1 MFWIQSTNE
10 YETHLTMKQVININ
24 FHGQVVPIEVS
35 AFELLKQYTAS
46 LNTYF
51 ENEEGKEEII
61 NDIES
66 RIAELFQ
73 ERLKKGV
80 TCITDDDVNAIIK
93 SMGRPEEFEG
103 EDSTAYNQN
112 SATSSAT
119 TAASQQSQ
127 QSTGSTAAHK
137 RLYRDENDKVL
148 GGVCAGLANYFG
160 IDVVIVR
167 IIFVVLA
174 ISFGFGLIPY
184 IILWI
189 ALPSSA
195 TKIIGGT
202 RKRLFRDPED
212 KKIAGVCSGIGN
224 YFGINPWIPR
234 VLFLLPFLS
243 FVFHWNHWGFMDF
256 PNFLRFG
263 FSPGALIIYIILWLV
278 IPEAGSTAEKLE
290 MKGEK
295 VDLNSIKN
303 SVVEEMKGV
312 QQRAEKLGHEARAFA
327 EEKGKT
333 MGAEMGSMAR
343 RSSRS
348 LGDIIVFIVKAFA
361 YFIIGCFAFAFVVG
375 LFAFAIASIG
385 VFPLKGFLLTDGWQN
400 FFAWGTLIFFIA
412 VPVIGIITWVIRRLA
427 KMKSNRKVLRFTF
440 ISLYII
446 GWVCFIFLLAS
457 VTQDFKSTSSINEQE
472 IALTNPAL
480 TKLEV
485 TNNSPLKKYY
495 RNNWLRFEPFQNLDD
510 DTVFVEN
517 ISVKIIKSANDS
529 FRVTMIKM
537 ANGSNRRAADTL
549 ARLIQFS
556 VTQKD
561 SLLLLDKGIAI
572 TRDDKFR
579 NQRVIITIYV
589 PVGKQ
594 IRVDNSVGWGH
605 NIRING
611 PWNNNDIDI
620 DIEDEERGW
629 GENVNYIMRAN
640 GLFTL
645 NGKPADQWKNGDK
658 NKSNE
663 DGDNNDDKDT
673 IKMINKGGAYRYN
686 NSVEKIDSLKVD
698 LKKVQQQYKDSLLKE
713 QNDIKKKQEENKKK
727 LEKLNVTK
735 SEGEITTDTRLQS
748 YSPLAWAGLI

>member
-1 MFWIQSTNE
+1 
-10 YETHLTMKQVININ
+10 MKQVININ

-35 AFELLKQYTAS
+35 AFDLLKQYTAS
-46 LNTYF
+46 LNNYF
-51 ENEEGKEEII
+51 ANEEGKEEII

-103 EDSTAYNQN
+103 EDSTAYSQ
-112 SATSSAT
+112 SSSSSST
-119 TAASQQSQ
+119 TAGSQQYQ
-127 QSTGSTAAHK
+127 QTPGPAEVHK
-137 RLYRDENDKVL
+137 RLYRDENDKIL

-184 IILWI
+184 IILWV
-189 ALPSSA
+189 AVPSSA
-195 TKIIGGT
+195 TKVIGGT

-234 VLFLLPFLS
+234 VIFLLPFLS
-243 FVFHWNHWGFMDF
+243 FIFNWSHWGMFDF
-256 PNFLRFG
+256 PNFLRVG
-263 FSPGALIIYIILWLV
+263 FSPGALLIYIILWLV

-333 MGAEMGSMAR
+333 MGAEMGSVAR

-361 YFIIGCFAFAFVVG
+361 YFILGCFGFAFVVA

-385 VFPLKGFLLTDGWQN
+385 VFPLKDYLLTDGWQN
-400 FFAWGTLIFFIA
+400 VFAWGTLIFFIA
-412 VPVIGIITWVIRRLA
+412 IPVIGIITWIIRRLVKA
-427 KMKSNRKVLRFTF
+427 KTNRRVLRFTF
-440 ISLYII
+440 FGLWLI
-446 GWVCFIFLLAS
+446 GLFCFIAMIVS
-457 VTQDFKSTSSINEQE
+457 IAKDFKSVSSINEQE
-472 IALTNPAL
+472 IALSNPL
-480 TKLEV
+480 VNKLEI
-485 TNNSPLKKYY
+485 TNNSPSKKYY
-495 RNNWLRFEPFQNLDD
+495 RNNSLRFEPFQNFDED
-510 DTVFVEN
+510 SMPIEN
-517 ISVKIIKSANDS
+517 VTIKIIKSPTDS

-537 ANGSNRRAADTL
+537 ANGSNRRNADTL
-549 ARLIQFS
+549 ASLIKFNAI
-556 VTQKD
+556 QKD
-561 SLLLLDKGIAI
+561 SLLVLDKGITI
-572 TRDDKFR
+572 TKVDKFR
-579 NQRVIITIYV
+579 NQRIIITVYV

-594 IRVDNSVGWGH
+594 IKVNNNVGWGH
-605 NIRING
+605 NIHFNG
-611 PWNNNDIDI
+611 PWNNSDFDIDI
-620 DIEDEERGW
+620 DDEERGW
-629 GENVNYIMRAN
+629 DENVDYVMKAN
-640 GLFTL
+640 GLYRL
-645 NGKPADQWKNGDK
+645 NGKPADEWKNGDK
-658 NKSNE
+658 NKSND
-663 DGDNNDDKDT
+663 DGDDQDDKDST
-673 IKMINKGGAYRYN
+673 RMINKGGTYRYN
-686 NSVEKIDSLKVD
+686 NSAEKIDSLKTD
-698 LKKVQQQYKDSLLKE
+698 LQKVQQLYKDSLLKE
-713 QNDIKKKQEENKKK
+713 QNEIKKKQEENQKK

-735 SEGEITTDTRLQS
+735 SETEATANCPLQS
-748 YSPLAWAGLI
+748 YSPVASIGVI

>member
-1 MFWIQSTNE
+1 
-10 YETHLTMKQVININ
+10 MKQVININ

-35 AFELLKQYTAS
+35 AFDLLKQYTAS
-46 LNTYF
+46 LNAYF
-51 ENEEGKEEII
+51 ANEEGKEEII

-103 EDSTAYNQN
+103 EDSTTSNQN
-112 SATSSAT
+112 SSSSSYANAQQAQQNAGLATGAR
-119 TAASQQSQ
+119 
-127 QSTGSTAAHK
+127 
-137 RLYRDENDKVL
+137 RLYRDENDKIL

-160 IDVVIVR
+160 IDIVIVR

-189 ALPSSA
+189 AVPSSS
-195 TKIIGGT
+195 TKVIGGT
-202 RKRLFRDPED
+202 RKRMFRDPDD
-212 KKIAGVCSGIGN
+212 KKVAGVCSGIGN
-224 YFGINPWIPR
+224 YFGISPWIPR
-234 VLFLLPFLS
+234 VFFLLPFLS
-243 FVFHWNHWGFMDF
+243 FVFNGDHWGSMDF
-256 PNFLRFG
+256 PNFFRFG

-278 IPEAGSTAEKLE
+278 IPEAASTAEKLE

-312 QQRAEKLGHEARAFA
+312 QQRAEKLGNGARAFA
-327 EEKGKT
+327 EEKGKS
-333 MGAEMGSMAR
+333 MGAEMSTVAR

-361 YFIIGCFAFAFVVG
+361 YFILGCFGFAFVIA

-385 VFPLKGFLLTDGWQN
+385 VFPLKDYLLTDGWQN
-400 FFAWGTLIFFIA
+400 VFAWGTLIFFIA
-412 VPVIGIITWVIRRLA
+412 IPVIGIITWVIRHLA
-427 KMKSNRKVLRFTF
+427 KIRTNSKVLRFTF
-440 ISLYII
+440 FGFWLI
-446 GWVCFIFLLAS
+446 GLFCFISMIVS
-457 VTQDFKSTSSINEQE
+457 VAKDFKSANSINEEE
-472 IALTNPAL
+472 IALNNSGL
-480 TKLEV
+480 SKLEI
-485 TNNSPLKKYY
+485 TSNSSSKRYY

-510 DTVFVEN
+510 DTVFVDN
-517 ISVKIIKSANDS
+517 VSIKIIKATNDS
-529 FRVTMIKM
+529 FKVTMIKM
-537 ANGSNRRAADTL
+537 ANGSSKRAADTL
-549 ARLIQFS
+549 ARLIQFN

-561 SLLLLDKGIAI
+561 SLLQLDKGIAI
-572 TRDDKFR
+572 TKDNKFR

-605 NIRING
+605 NIHFNG
-611 PWNNNDIDI
+611 PWNNNDFDI

-629 GENVNYIMRAN
+629 NENVNYIMRAN
-640 GLFTL
+640 GLYTL
-645 NGKPADQWKNGDK
+645 NGKPADEWKNGDK
-658 NKSNE
+658 NKSNDDADNE
-663 DGDNNDDKDT
+663 DADTTKAGKIDD
-673 IKMINKGGAYRYN
+673 GYRYN
-686 NSVEKIDSLKVD
+686 SSAQKIDSLKVD

-713 QNDIKKKQEENKKK
+713 EIEIKKKQEENKKK

-735 SEGEITTDTRLQS
+735 SEAETSGDSILQS
-748 YSPLAWAGLI
+748 YSPVASIGLI

>member
-1 MFWIQSTNE
+1 
-10 YETHLTMKQVININ
+10 MKQVININ

-35 AFELLKQYTAS
+35 AFDLLKQYTAS

-51 ENEEGKEEII
+51 ANEEGKEEII

-103 EDSTAYNQN
+103 EDSTAYTQ
-112 SATSSAT
+112 SSTASSST
-119 TAASQQSQ
+119 TGNQQSQ
-127 QSTGSTAAHK
+127 QNTTSAGFK
-137 RLYRDENDKVL
+137 RLYRDENDKIL

-160 IDVVIVR
+160 IDVLIVR

-189 ALPSSA
+189 AVPSTA

-202 RKRLFRDPED
+202 RKRLFRDPDD

-234 VLFLLPFLS
+234 VLFLLPFLT
-243 FVFHWNHWGFMDF
+243 FVFHWSHWGFMEF
-256 PNFLRFG
+256 PNFLRLG

-278 IPEAGSTAEKLE
+278 IPEAASTAEKLE

-312 QQRAEKLGHEARAFA
+312 QQRAERLGHEARAFA

-333 MGAEMGSMAR
+333 MGAEMGSAAR
-343 RSSRS
+343 RSGRS
-348 LGDIIVFIVKAFA
+348 LGDIIVFIVKGFA
-361 YFIIGCFAFAFVVG
+361 YFIIGCFGFAFVVA
-375 LFAFAIASIG
+375 LFAFAVASIG
-385 VFPLKGFLLTDGWQN
+385 VFPLKDFLLTDGLQN
-400 FFAWGTLIFFIA
+400 YLAWGTLIFFIA
-412 VPVIGIITWVIRRLA
+412 VPVIGIITWIIRRLA

-440 ISLYII
+440 ISLYIV
-446 GWVCFIFLLAS
+446 GWACFISLIAS
-457 VTQDFKSTSSINEQE
+457 VGRDFKSMNNIIEQDIN
-472 IALTNPAL
+472 LSNPAIA
-480 TKLEV
+480 KLQI

-495 RNNWLRFEPFQNLDD
+495 RNNWLKFEPFQNLDD

-517 ISVKIIKSANDS
+517 VSIKIIKSTNDS

-537 ANGSNRRAADTL
+537 ANGENRRAADTL
-549 ARLIQFS
+549 ARLIQFN
-556 VTQKD
+556 VAQND
-561 SLLLLDKGIAI
+561 SMLLLDKGIPI
-572 TRDDKFR
+572 TKDDKFR
-579 NQRVIITIYV
+579 NQRVIITVYV

-594 IRVDNSVGWGH
+594 IRIDRNVGWNN
-605 NIRING
+605 NIHFSG
-611 PWNNNDIDI
+611 PWNDHYNELDID
-620 DIEDEERGW
+620 DEERGW
-629 GENVNYIMRAN
+629 QTDVNYVMRAN
-640 GLFTL
+640 GLYTL
-645 NGKPADQWKNGDK
+645 TGKPADEWKNGDR
-658 NKSNE
+658 NKRDE
-663 DGDNNDDKDT
+663 DNDDRDDDDT
-673 IKMINKGGAYRYN
+673 SKNTINGGGTYRYN
-686 NSVEKIDSLKVD
+686 SIQKIDSLKTD
-698 LKKVQQQYKDSLLKE
+698 LQKVQQQYKDSLLKE
-713 QNDIKKKQEENKKK
+713 QNEIKKKQEENKKK
-727 LEKLNVTK
+727 LEKLNVTI
-735 SEGEITTDTRLQS
+735 SDAEPAGDTLLQS
-748 YSPLAWAGLI
+748 YSPVASIGLI

>member
-1 MFWIQSTNE
+1 
-10 YETHLTMKQVININ
+10 MKQVININ

-35 AFELLKQYTAS
+35 AFDLLKQYTAS

-51 ENEEGKEEII
+51 ANEEGKEEII

-80 TCITDDDVNAIIK
+80 TCITDEDVNAIIK

-103 EDSTAYNQN
+103 EDSTAYTQT
-112 SATSSAT
+112 STASSSAT
-119 TAASQQSQ
+119 GNQQSQ
-127 QSTGSTAAHK
+127 QNTTSAGFK
-137 RLYRDENDKVL
+137 RLYRDETDKIL

-189 ALPSSA
+189 AVPSTA

-202 RKRLFRDPED
+202 RKRLFRDPDD

-234 VLFLLPFLS
+234 VLFLLPFLT
-243 FVFHWNHWGFMDF
+243 FVFHWSHWGFMEF
-256 PNFLRFG
+256 PNFLRLG

-278 IPEAGSTAEKLE
+278 IPEATSTAEKLE

-312 QQRAEKLGHEARAFA
+312 QQRAERLGHEARAFA

-333 MGAEMGSMAR
+333 MGAEMGSAAR
-343 RSSRS
+343 RSGRS
-348 LGDIIVFIVKAFA
+348 LGDIIVFIVKGFA
-361 YFIIGCFAFAFVVG
+361 YFIIGCFGFAFVVA
-375 LFAFAIASIG
+375 LFAFAVASIG
-385 VFPLKGFLLTDGWQN
+385 VFPLKDFLLTDGLQN
-400 FFAWGTLIFFIA
+400 YLAWGTLIFFIA
-412 VPVIGIITWVIRRLA
+412 VPVIGIITWIIRRLA

-446 GWVCFIFLLAS
+446 GWACFISLIAS
-457 VTQDFKSTSSINEQE
+457 VGRDFKSMNNIIEQDVNLANPG
-472 IALTNPAL
+472 IA
-480 TKLEV
+480 KLEI

-495 RNNWLRFEPFQNLDD
+495 RNNWLKFEPFQNLDD

-517 ISVKIIKSANDS
+517 VSIKIIKATNDS

-537 ANGSNRRAADTL
+537 ANGENRRSADTL

-556 VTQKD
+556 VTQHD
-561 SLLLLDKGIAI
+561 SLLLLDKGIPI
-572 TRDDKFR
+572 TKDDKFR
-579 NQRVIITIYV
+579 NQRVIITVYV

-594 IRVDNSVGWGH
+594 IRIDRNVGWNN
-605 NIRING
+605 NIHFSG
-611 PWNNNDIDI
+611 PWNDHYNDLDID
-620 DIEDEERGW
+620 DEERGW
-629 GENVNYIMRAN
+629 QTDVNYVMRAN
-640 GLFTL
+640 GLYTL
-645 NGKPADQWKNGDK
+645 TGKPADEWKNGDR
-658 NKSNE
+658 NKR
-663 DGDNNDDKDT
+663 DDNDDDREDNDT
-673 IKMINKGGAYRYN
+673 SKSTNNSGGTYRYN
-686 NSVEKIDSLKVD
+686 SAQKIDSLKTD
-698 LKKVQQQYKDSLLKE
+698 LQKVQQQYKDSLLKE

-727 LEKLNVTK
+727 LEKLNVTI
-735 SEGEITTDTRLQS
+735 SDTEPAGDTLLQS
-748 YSPLAWAGLI
+748 YSPVASIGLI

>member
-1 MFWIQSTNE
+1 
-10 YETHLTMKQVININ
+10 MKQVININ

-35 AFELLKQYTAS
+35 AFDLLKQYTAS

-51 ENEEGKEEII
+51 ANEEGKEEII

-103 EDSTAYNQN
+103 EDSTTYTQ
-112 SATSSAT
+112 SSTASSST
-119 TAASQQSQ
+119 TGNQQSQ
-127 QSTGSTAAHK
+127 QNTTTAGFK
-137 RLYRDENDKVL
+137 RLYRDENDKIL

-189 ALPSSA
+189 AVPSTA

-202 RKRLFRDPED
+202 RKRLFRDPDD

-234 VLFLLPFLS
+234 VLFLLPFLT
-243 FVFHWNHWGFMDF
+243 FVFHWSHWGFMEF
-256 PNFLRFG
+256 PNFLRLG

-278 IPEAGSTAEKLE
+278 IPEAASTAEKLE

-312 QQRAEKLGHEARAFA
+312 QQRAERLGHEARAFA

-333 MGAEMGSMAR
+333 MGAEMGSAAR
-343 RSSRS
+343 RSGRS
-348 LGDIIVFIVKAFA
+348 LGDIIVFIVKGFA
-361 YFIIGCFAFAFVVG
+361 YFIIGCFGFAFVVA
-375 LFAFAIASIG
+375 LFAFAVASIG
-385 VFPLKGFLLTDGWQN
+385 VFPLKDFILTDGLQN
-400 FFAWGTLIFFIA
+400 YLAWGTLIFFIA

-446 GWVCFIFLLAS
+446 GWACFISLLVS
-457 VTQDFKSTSSINEQE
+457 VGRDFKSMNNIIEQDITLSHPG
-472 IALTNPAL
+472 IA
-480 TKLEV
+480 KLQI

-495 RNNWLRFEPFQNLDD
+495 RNNWLKFEPFQNLDD

-517 ISVKIIKSANDS
+517 VAIKIIKSTNDS

-537 ANGSNRRAADTL
+537 ANGENRRAADTL
-549 ARLIQFS
+549 ARLIQFN
-556 VTQKD
+556 VAQND
-561 SLLLLDKGIAI
+561 SMLLLDKGIPI
-572 TRDDKFR
+572 TKDDKFR
-579 NQRVIITIYV
+579 NQRVIITVYV

-594 IRVDNSVGWGH
+594 IRIDRNVGWNN
-605 NIRING
+605 NIHFSG
-611 PWNNNDIDI
+611 PWNDHYNELDID
-620 DIEDEERGW
+620 DEERGW
-629 GENVNYIMRAN
+629 QTEVNYVMRAN
-640 GLFTL
+640 GLYTL
-645 NGKPADQWKNGDK
+645 TGKPADEWKNGDR
-658 NKSNE
+658 NKRNE
-663 DGDNNDDKDT
+663 DNADRDDDDT
-673 IKMINKGGAYRYN
+673 SKNTINGGGTYRYN
-686 NSVEKIDSLKVD
+686 SIQKIDSLKTD
-698 LKKVQQQYKDSLLKE
+698 LQKVQQQYKDSLLKE
-713 QNDIKKKQEENKKK
+713 QNEIKKKQEENKKK
-727 LEKLNVTK
+727 LEKLNVTI
-735 SEGEITTDTRLQS
+735 SDAEPAGDTLLQS
-748 YSPLAWAGLI
+748 YSPVASIGLI

>member
-1 MFWIQSTNE
+1 
-10 YETHLTMKQVININ
+10 MKQVININ

-35 AFELLKQYTAS
+35 AFDLLKQYTAS
-46 LNTYF
+46 LNNYF
-51 ENEEGKEEII
+51 ANEEGKEEII

-103 EDSTAYNQN
+103 EDSTAYSQ
-112 SATSSAT
+112 SSSSSST
-119 TAASQQSQ
+119 TAGSQQYQ
-127 QSTGSTAAHK
+127 QTPGPAEVHK
-137 RLYRDENDKVL
+137 RLYRDENDKIL

-184 IILWI
+184 IILWV
-189 ALPSSA
+189 AVPSSA
-195 TKIIGGT
+195 TKVIGGT

-234 VLFLLPFLS
+234 VIFLLPFLS
-243 FVFHWNHWGFMDF
+243 FVFNWSHWGMFDF
-256 PNFLRFG
+256 PNFLRVG
-263 FSPGALIIYIILWLV
+263 FSPGALLIYIILWLV

-333 MGAEMGSMAR
+333 MGAEMGNVAR

-361 YFIIGCFAFAFVVG
+361 YFILGCFGFAFVVA

-385 VFPLKGFLLTDGWQN
+385 VFPLKDYLLTDGWQN
-400 FFAWGTLIFFIA
+400 VFAWGTLIFFIA
-412 VPVIGIITWVIRRLA
+412 IPVIGIITWIIRRLA
-427 KMKSNRKVLRFTF
+427 KTKTNRKVLRFTF
-440 ISLYII
+440 FGLWLI
-446 GWVCFIFLLAS
+446 GLFCFIAMIVS
-457 VTQDFKSTSSINEQE
+457 IAKDFKSVSSINEQE
-472 IALTNPAL
+472 IALSNPQVN
-480 TKLEV
+480 KLEI
-485 TNNSPLKKYY
+485 TNNSPSKKYY
-495 RNNWLRFEPFQNLDD
+495 RNNSLRFEPFQNFDED
-510 DTVFVEN
+510 SMPIEN
-517 ISVKIIKSANDS
+517 VTIKIIKSPTDS

-537 ANGSNRRAADTL
+537 ANGSNRRNADTL
-549 ARLIQFS
+549 ASLIKFNA
-556 VTQKD
+556 TQKD
-561 SLLLLDKGIAI
+561 SLLVLDKGITI
-572 TRDDKFR
+572 TKVDKFR
-579 NQRVIITIYV
+579 NQRIIITVYV

-594 IRVDNSVGWGH
+594 IKVNNNVGWGH
-605 NIRING
+605 NIHFNG
-611 PWNNNDIDI
+611 PWNNSDFDIDI
-620 DIEDEERGW
+620 DDEERGW
-629 GENVNYIMRAN
+629 DENVDYVMKAN
-640 GLFTL
+640 GLYRL
-645 NGKPADQWKNGDK
+645 NGKPADKWKNGDK
-658 NKSNE
+658 NKSND
-663 DGDNNDDKDT
+663 DGDDQDDKDST
-673 IKMINKGGAYRYN
+673 RIINKGGTYRYN
-686 NSVEKIDSLKVD
+686 NSAEKIDSLKTD
-698 LKKVQQQYKDSLLKE
+698 LQKVQQLYKDSLLKE
-713 QNDIKKKQEENKKK
+713 QNEIKKKQEENQKK

-735 SEGEITTDTRLQS
+735 SETEATANCPLQS
-748 YSPLAWAGLI
+748 YSPMASIGLI

>member
-1 MFWIQSTNE
+1 
-10 YETHLTMKQVININ
+10 MKQVININ

-35 AFELLKQYTAS
+35 AFDLLKQYTAS
-46 LNTYF
+46 LNNYF
-51 ENEEGKEEII
+51 ANEEGKEEII

-103 EDSTAYNQN
+103 EDSTAYSQ
-112 SATSSAT
+112 SSSSSST
-119 TAASQQSQ
+119 TAGSQQYQ
-127 QSTGSTAAHK
+127 QTPGPAEVHK
-137 RLYRDENDKVL
+137 RLYRDENDKIL

-184 IILWI
+184 IILWV
-189 ALPSSA
+189 AVPSSA
-195 TKIIGGT
+195 TKVIGGT

-234 VLFLLPFLS
+234 VIFLLPFLS
-243 FVFHWNHWGFMDF
+243 FIFNWSHWGMFDF
-256 PNFLRFG
+256 PNFLRVG
-263 FSPGALIIYIILWLV
+263 FSPGALLIYIILWLV

-333 MGAEMGSMAR
+333 MGAEMGSVAR

-361 YFIIGCFAFAFVVG
+361 YFILGCFGFAFVVA

-385 VFPLKGFLLTDGWQN
+385 VFPLKDYLLTDGWQN
-400 FFAWGTLIFFIA
+400 VFAWGTLIFFIA
-412 VPVIGIITWVIRRLA
+412 IPVIGIITWIIRRLA
-427 KMKSNRKVLRFTF
+427 KAKTNRRVLRFTF
-440 ISLYII
+440 FGLWLI
-446 GWVCFIFLLAS
+446 GLFCFIAMIVS
-457 VTQDFKSTSSINEQE
+457 IAKDFKSVSSINEQE
-472 IALTNPAL
+472 IALSNPL
-480 TKLEV
+480 VNKLEI
-485 TNNSPLKKYY
+485 TNNSPSKKYY
-495 RNNWLRFEPFQNLDD
+495 RNNSLRFEPFQNFDED
-510 DTVFVEN
+510 SMPIEN
-517 ISVKIIKSANDS
+517 VTIKIIKSPTDS

-537 ANGSNRRAADTL
+537 ANGSNRRNADTL
-549 ARLIQFS
+549 ASLIKFNAI
-556 VTQKD
+556 QKD
-561 SLLLLDKGIAI
+561 SLLVLDKGITI
-572 TRDDKFR
+572 TKVDKFR
-579 NQRVIITIYV
+579 NQRIIITVYV

-594 IRVDNSVGWGH
+594 IKVNNNVGWGH
-605 NIRING
+605 NIHFNG
-611 PWNNNDIDI
+611 PWNNSDFDIDI
-620 DIEDEERGW
+620 DDEERGW
-629 GENVNYIMRAN
+629 DENVDYVMKAN
-640 GLFTL
+640 GLYRL
-645 NGKPADQWKNGDK
+645 NGKPADEWKNGDK
-658 NKSNE
+658 NKSND
-663 DGDNNDDKDT
+663 DGDDQDDKDST
-673 IKMINKGGAYRYN
+673 RMINKGGTYRYN
-686 NSVEKIDSLKVD
+686 NSAEKIDSLKTD
-698 LKKVQQQYKDSLLKE
+698 LQKVQQLYKDSLLKE
-713 QNDIKKKQEENKKK
+713 QNEIKKKQEENQKK

-735 SEGEITTDTRLQS
+735 SETEATANCPLQS
-748 YSPLAWAGLI
+748 YSPVASIGVI

>member
-1 MFWIQSTNE
+1 
-10 YETHLTMKQVININ
+10 MKQVININ

-35 AFELLKQYTAS
+35 AFDLLKQYTAS
-46 LNTYF
+46 LNNYF
-51 ENEEGKEEII
+51 ANEEGKEEII

-103 EDSTAYNQN
+103 EDSTAYSQ
-112 SATSSAT
+112 SSSSSST
-119 TAASQQSQ
+119 TAGSQQYQ
-127 QSTGSTAAHK
+127 QTPGPAEVHK
-137 RLYRDENDKVL
+137 RLYRDENDKIL

-160 IDVVIVR
+160 IDVVVVR

-184 IILWI
+184 IILWV
-189 ALPSSA
+189 AVPSSA
-195 TKIIGGT
+195 TKVIGGT

-212 KKIAGVCSGIGN
+212 NKIAGVCSGIGN

-234 VLFLLPFLS
+234 VIFLLPFLS
-243 FVFHWNHWGFMDF
+243 FVFKWSHWGMFDF
-256 PNFLRFG
+256 PNFLRVG
-263 FSPGALIIYIILWLV
+263 FSPGALLIYIILWLV

-333 MGAEMGSMAR
+333 MGAEMGSVAR

-361 YFIIGCFAFAFVVG
+361 YFILGCFGFAFVIA

-385 VFPLKGFLLTDGWQN
+385 VFPLKDYLLTDGWQN
-400 FFAWGTLIFFIA
+400 VFAWGTLIFFIA
-412 VPVIGIITWVIRRLA
+412 IPVIGIITWIIRRLA
-427 KMKSNRKVLRFTF
+427 KTKTNRKVLRFTF
-440 ISLYII
+440 FGLWLI
-446 GWVCFIFLLAS
+446 GLFCFIAMIVS
-457 VTQDFKSTSSINEQE
+457 IAKDFKSVSSINEQE
-472 IALTNPAL
+472 IALSNPQVN
-480 TKLEV
+480 KLEI
-485 TNNSPLKKYY
+485 TNNSPSKKYY
-495 RNNWLRFEPFQNLDD
+495 RNNSLRFEPFQNFDED
-510 DTVFVEN
+510 SMPIEN
-517 ISVKIIKSANDS
+517 VTIKIIKSPTDS

-537 ANGSNRRAADTL
+537 ANGSNRRNADTL
-549 ARLIQFS
+549 ASLIKFNA
-556 VTQKD
+556 TQKD
-561 SLLLLDKGIAI
+561 SLLVLDKGITI
-572 TRDDKFR
+572 TKVDKFR
-579 NQRVIITIYV
+579 NQRIIITVYV

-594 IRVDNSVGWGH
+594 IKVNNNVGWGH
-605 NIRING
+605 NIHFNG
-611 PWNNNDIDI
+611 PWNNNDFDIDI
-620 DIEDEERGW
+620 DDEERGW
-629 GENVNYIMRAN
+629 DENVDYVMKAN
-640 GLFTL
+640 GLYKL
-645 NGKPADQWKNGDK
+645 NGKPADKWKNGDK

-663 DGDNNDDKDT
+663 DGDDQDDKDST
-673 IKMINKGGAYRYN
+673 RIINKGGTYRYN
-686 NSVEKIDSLKVD
+686 NSAEKIDSLKTD
-698 LKKVQQQYKDSLLKE
+698 LQKVQQLYKDSLLKE
-713 QNDIKKKQEENKKK
+713 QNEIKKKQEENQKK

-735 SEGEITTDTRLQS
+735 SETEATANCPLQS
-748 YSPLAWAGLI
+748 YSPMASIGLI

>member
-1 MFWIQSTNE
+1 
-10 YETHLTMKQVININ
+10 MKQVININ

-35 AFELLKQYTAS
+35 AFDLLKQYTAS

-51 ENEEGKEEII
+51 ANEEGKEEII

-103 EDSTAYNQN
+103 EDSTAYTQ
-112 SATSSAT
+112 SSTSSSST
-119 TAASQQSQ
+119 TGNQQSQ
-127 QSTGSTAAHK
+127 QNTTSAGFK
-137 RLYRDENDKVL
+137 RLYRDENDKIL

-160 IDVVIVR
+160 IDVLIVR

-189 ALPSSA
+189 AVPSTA

-202 RKRLFRDPED
+202 RKRLFRDPDD

-234 VLFLLPFLS
+234 VLFLLPFLT
-243 FVFHWNHWGFMDF
+243 FVFHWSHWGFMEF
-256 PNFLRFG
+256 PNFLRLG

-278 IPEAGSTAEKLE
+278 IPEAASTAEKLE

-312 QQRAEKLGHEARAFA
+312 QQRAERLGHEARAFA

-333 MGAEMGSMAR
+333 MGAEMGSAAR
-343 RSSRS
+343 RSGRS
-348 LGDIIVFIVKAFA
+348 LGDIIVFIVKGFA
-361 YFIIGCFAFAFVVG
+361 YFIIGCFGFAFVVA
-375 LFAFAIASIG
+375 LFAFAVASIG
-385 VFPLKGFLLTDGWQN
+385 VFPLKDFILTDGLQN
-400 FFAWGTLIFFIA
+400 YLAWGTLIFFIA

-446 GWVCFIFLLAS
+446 GWACFISLVVS
-457 VTQDFKSTSSINEQE
+457 VGRDFKSMNNIIEQDIN
-472 IALTNPAL
+472 LSNPAIA
-480 TKLEV
+480 KLQI

-495 RNNWLRFEPFQNLDD
+495 RNNWLKFEPFQNLDD

-517 ISVKIIKSANDS
+517 VSIKIIKSTNDS

-537 ANGSNRRAADTL
+537 ANGENRRAADTL
-549 ARLIQFS
+549 ARLIQFN
-556 VTQKD
+556 VAQND
-561 SLLLLDKGIAI
+561 SMLLLDKGIPI
-572 TRDDKFR
+572 TKDDKFR
-579 NQRVIITIYV
+579 NQRVIITVYV

-594 IRVDNSVGWGH
+594 IRIDRNVGWNN
-605 NIRING
+605 NIHFSG
-611 PWNNNDIDI
+611 PWNDHYNELDID
-620 DIEDEERGW
+620 DEERGW
-629 GENVNYIMRAN
+629 QTDVNYVMRAN
-640 GLFTL
+640 GLYTL
-645 NGKPADQWKNGDK
+645 TGKPADEWKNGDR
-658 NKSNE
+658 NKRDE
-663 DGDNNDDKDT
+663 DNDDRDDDDT
-673 IKMINKGGAYRYN
+673 SKNTINGGGTYRYN
-686 NSVEKIDSLKVD
+686 SIQKIDSLKTD
-698 LKKVQQQYKDSLLKE
+698 LQKVQQQYKDSLLKE
-713 QNDIKKKQEENKKK
+713 QNEIKKKQEENKKK
-727 LEKLNVTK
+727 LEKLNVTI
-735 SEGEITTDTRLQS
+735 SDAEPAGDTLLQS
-748 YSPLAWAGLI
+748 YSPVASIGLI

>member
-1 MFWIQSTNE
+1 
-10 YETHLTMKQVININ
+10 MKQVININ

-35 AFELLKQYTAS
+35 AFDLLKQYTAS
-46 LNTYF
+46 LNNYF
-51 ENEEGKEEII
+51 ANEEGKEEII

-73 ERLKKGV
+73 ERLKNGV

-103 EDSTAYNQN
+103 EDSTAYSQ
-112 SATSSAT
+112 SSSSSST
-119 TAASQQSQ
+119 TAGSQQYQ
-127 QSTGSTAAHK
+127 QTLGPAEVYK
-137 RLYRDENDKVL
+137 RLYRDENDKIL

-184 IILWI
+184 IILWV
-189 ALPSSA
+189 AVPSSA
-195 TKIIGGT
+195 TKVIGGT

-234 VLFLLPFLS
+234 VIFLLPFLS
-243 FVFHWNHWGFMDF
+243 FVFNWSHWGMFDF
-256 PNFLRFG
+256 PNFLRVG
-263 FSPGALIIYIILWLV
+263 FSPGALLIYIILWLV

-333 MGAEMGSMAR
+333 MGAEMGSVAR

-361 YFIIGCFAFAFVVG
+361 YFILGCFGFAFVVA

-385 VFPLKGFLLTDGWQN
+385 VFPLKDYLLTDGWQN
-400 FFAWGTLIFFIA
+400 VFAWGTLIFFIA
-412 VPVIGIITWVIRRLA
+412 IPVIGIITWIIRRLA
-427 KMKSNRKVLRFTF
+427 KTKTNRKVLRFTF
-440 ISLYII
+440 FGLWLI
-446 GWVCFIFLLAS
+446 GLFCFIAMIVS
-457 VTQDFKSTSSINEQE
+457 IAKDFKSVSSINEQE
-472 IALTNPAL
+472 IVLSNPL
-480 TKLEV
+480 VNKLEI
-485 TNNSPLKKYY
+485 TNNSPSKKYY
-495 RNNWLRFEPFQNLDD
+495 RNNSLRFEPFQNFDED
-510 DTVFVEN
+510 SMPIEN
-517 ISVKIIKSANDS
+517 VTIKIIKSPTDS

-537 ANGSNRRAADTL
+537 VNGSNRRNADTL
-549 ARLIQFS
+549 ASLIKFNAI
-556 VTQKD
+556 QKD
-561 SLLLLDKGIAI
+561 SLLVLDKGITI
-572 TRDDKFR
+572 TKVDKFR
-579 NQRVIITIYV
+579 NQRIIITVYV

-594 IRVDNSVGWGH
+594 IKVNNNVGWGH
-605 NIRING
+605 NIHFNG
-611 PWNNNDIDI
+611 PWNNSDFDIDI
-620 DIEDEERGW
+620 DDEERGW
-629 GENVNYIMRAN
+629 DENVDYVMKAN
-640 GLFTL
+640 GLHRL
-645 NGKPADQWKNGDK
+645 NGKPADEWKNGDK

-663 DGDNNDDKDT
+663 DGDDQDNKDST
-673 IKMINKGGAYRYN
+673 RMINKGGTYRHN
-686 NSVEKIDSLKVD
+686 NSAEKIDSLKTD
-698 LKKVQQQYKDSLLKE
+698 LQKVQQLYKDSLLKE
-713 QNDIKKKQEENKKK
+713 QNEIKKKQEENQKK

-735 SEGEITTDTRLQS
+735 SETEATANCPLQS
-748 YSPLAWAGLI
+748 YSPMASIGLI

>member
-1 MFWIQSTNE
+1 
-10 YETHLTMKQVININ
+10 MKQVININ

-35 AFELLKQYTAS
+35 AFDLLKQYTAS
-46 LNTYF
+46 LNNYF
-51 ENEEGKEEII
+51 ANEEGKEEII

-103 EDSTAYNQN
+103 EDSTAYSQ
-112 SATSSAT
+112 SSSSSST
-119 TAASQQSQ
+119 TAGSQQYQ
-127 QSTGSTAAHK
+127 QTPGPAEVHK
-137 RLYRDENDKVL
+137 RLYRDENDKIL

-184 IILWI
+184 IILWV
-189 ALPSSA
+189 AVPSSA
-195 TKIIGGT
+195 TKVIGGT

-234 VLFLLPFLS
+234 VIFLLPFLS
-243 FVFHWNHWGFMDF
+243 FVFNWSHWGMFDF
-256 PNFLRFG
+256 PNFLRVG
-263 FSPGALIIYIILWLV
+263 FSPGALLIYIILWLV

-333 MGAEMGSMAR
+333 MGAEMGSVAR

-361 YFIIGCFAFAFVVG
+361 YFILGCFGFAFVVA

-385 VFPLKGFLLTDGWQN
+385 VFPLKDYLLTDGWQN
-400 FFAWGTLIFFIA
+400 VFAWGTLIFFIA
-412 VPVIGIITWVIRRLA
+412 IPVIGIITWIIRRLA
-427 KMKSNRKVLRFTF
+427 KAKTNRRVLRFTF
-440 ISLYII
+440 FGLWLI
-446 GWVCFIFLLAS
+446 GLFCFIAMIVS
-457 VTQDFKSTSSINEQE
+457 IAKDFKSVSSINEQE
-472 IALTNPAL
+472 IALSNPL
-480 TKLEV
+480 INKLEI
-485 TNNSPLKKYY
+485 TNNSPSKKYY
-495 RNNWLRFEPFQNLDD
+495 RNNSLRFEPFQNFDED
-510 DTVFVEN
+510 SMPIEN
-517 ISVKIIKSANDS
+517 VTIKIIKSPTDS

-537 ANGSNRRAADTL
+537 ANGSNRRNADTL
-549 ARLIQFS
+549 ASLIKFNAI
-556 VTQKD
+556 QKD
-561 SLLLLDKGIAI
+561 SLLVLDKGITI
-572 TRDDKFR
+572 TKVDKFR
-579 NQRVIITIYV
+579 NQRIIITVYV

-594 IRVDNSVGWGH
+594 IKVNNNVGWGH
-605 NIRING
+605 NIHFNG
-611 PWNNNDIDI
+611 PWNNSDFDIDI
-620 DIEDEERGW
+620 DDEERGW
-629 GENVNYIMRAN
+629 DENVDYVMKAN
-640 GLFTL
+640 GLYRL
-645 NGKPADQWKNGDK
+645 NGKPADEWKNGDK
-658 NKSNE
+658 NKSND
-663 DGDNNDDKDT
+663 DGDDQDDKDST
-673 IKMINKGGAYRYN
+673 RMINKGGTYRYN
-686 NSVEKIDSLKVD
+686 NSAEKIDSLKTD
-698 LKKVQQQYKDSLLKE
+698 LQKVQQLYKDSLLKE
-713 QNDIKKKQEENKKK
+713 QNEIKKKQEENQKK

-735 SEGEITTDTRLQS
+735 SETEATANCPLQS
-748 YSPLAWAGLI
+748 YSPVASIGVI

>member
-1 MFWIQSTNE
+1 
-10 YETHLTMKQVININ
+10 MKQVININ

-35 AFELLKQYTAS
+35 AFDLLKQYTAS

-51 ENEEGKEEII
+51 ANEEGKEEII

-103 EDSTAYNQN
+103 EDSTAYTQ
-112 SATSSAT
+112 SSTASSST
-119 TAASQQSQ
+119 TGNQQSQ
-127 QSTGSTAAHK
+127 QNTTSAGFK
-137 RLYRDENDKVL
+137 RLYRDENDKIL

-160 IDVVIVR
+160 IDVLIVR

-189 ALPSSA
+189 AVPSTA

-202 RKRLFRDPED
+202 RKRLFRDPDD

-234 VLFLLPFLS
+234 VLFLLPFLT
-243 FVFHWNHWGFMDF
+243 FVFHWSHWGFMEF
-256 PNFLRFG
+256 PNFLRLG

-278 IPEAGSTAEKLE
+278 IPEAASTAEKLE

-312 QQRAEKLGHEARAFA
+312 QQRAERLGHEARAFA

-333 MGAEMGSMAR
+333 MGAEMGSAAR
-343 RSSRS
+343 RSGRS
-348 LGDIIVFIVKAFA
+348 LGDIIVFIVKGFA
-361 YFIIGCFAFAFVVG
+361 YFIIGCFGFAFVVA
-375 LFAFAIASIG
+375 LFAFAVASIG
-385 VFPLKGFLLTDGWQN
+385 VFPLKDFLLTDGLQN
-400 FFAWGTLIFFIA
+400 YLAWGTLIFFIA

-446 GWVCFIFLLAS
+446 GWACFISLVVS
-457 VTQDFKSTSSINEQE
+457 VGRDFKSMNNIIEQDIN
-472 IALTNPAL
+472 LSNPAIA
-480 TKLEV
+480 KLQI

-495 RNNWLRFEPFQNLDD
+495 RNNWLKFEPFQNLDD

-517 ISVKIIKSANDS
+517 VSIKIIKSTNDS

-537 ANGSNRRAADTL
+537 ANGENRRAADTL
-549 ARLIQFS
+549 ARLIQFN
-556 VTQKD
+556 VAQND
-561 SLLLLDKGIAI
+561 SMLLLDKGIPI
-572 TRDDKFR
+572 TKDDKFR
-579 NQRVIITIYV
+579 NQRVIITVYV

-594 IRVDNSVGWGH
+594 IRIDRNVGWNN
-605 NIRING
+605 NIHFSG
-611 PWNNNDIDI
+611 PWNDHYNELDID
-620 DIEDEERGW
+620 DEERGW
-629 GENVNYIMRAN
+629 QTDVNYVMRAN
-640 GLFTL
+640 GLYTL
-645 NGKPADQWKNGDK
+645 TGKPADEWKNGDR
-658 NKSNE
+658 NKRDE
-663 DGDNNDDKDT
+663 DNDDRDDDDT
-673 IKMINKGGAYRYN
+673 SKNTINGGGTYRYN
-686 NSVEKIDSLKVD
+686 SIQKIDSLKTD
-698 LKKVQQQYKDSLLKE
+698 LQKVQQQYKDSLLKE
-713 QNDIKKKQEENKKK
+713 QNEIKKKQEENKKK
-727 LEKLNVTK
+727 LEKLNVTI
-735 SEGEITTDTRLQS
+735 SDAEPAGDTLLQS
-748 YSPLAWAGLI
+748 YSPVASIGLI

>member
-1 MFWIQSTNE
+1 
-10 YETHLTMKQVININ
+10 MKQVININ

-35 AFELLKQYTAS
+35 AFDLLKQYTAS
-46 LNTYF
+46 LNNYF
-51 ENEEGKEEII
+51 ANEEGKEEII

-103 EDSTAYNQN
+103 EDSTAYSQ
-112 SATSSAT
+112 SSSSSST
-119 TAASQQSQ
+119 TAGSQQYQ
-127 QSTGSTAAHK
+127 QTPGPAEVHK
-137 RLYRDENDKVL
+137 RLYRDENDKIL

-160 IDVVIVR
+160 IDVVVVR

-184 IILWI
+184 IILWV
-189 ALPSSA
+189 AVPSSA
-195 TKIIGGT
+195 TKVIGGT

-234 VLFLLPFLS
+234 VIFLLPFLS
-243 FVFHWNHWGFMDF
+243 FVFNWSHWGMFDF
-256 PNFLRFG
+256 PNFLRVG
-263 FSPGALIIYIILWLV
+263 FSPGALLIYIILWLV

-333 MGAEMGSMAR
+333 MGAEMGNVAR

-361 YFIIGCFAFAFVVG
+361 YFILGCFGFAFVVA

-385 VFPLKGFLLTDGWQN
+385 VFPLKDYLLTDGWQN
-400 FFAWGTLIFFIA
+400 VFAWGTLIFFIA
-412 VPVIGIITWVIRRLA
+412 IPVIGIITWIIRRLS
-427 KMKSNRKVLRFTF
+427 KTKTNRKVLRFTF
-440 ISLYII
+440 FGLWLI
-446 GWVCFIFLLAS
+446 GLFCFIAMIVS
-457 VTQDFKSTSSINEQE
+457 IAKDFKSVSSINEQE
-472 IALTNPAL
+472 IALSNPQVN
-480 TKLEV
+480 KLEI
-485 TNNSPLKKYY
+485 TNNSPSKKYY
-495 RNNWLRFEPFQNLDD
+495 RNNSLRFEPFQNFDED
-510 DTVFVEN
+510 SMPIEN
-517 ISVKIIKSANDS
+517 VTIKIIKSPTDS

-537 ANGSNRRAADTL
+537 ANGSNRRNADTL
-549 ARLIQFS
+549 ASLIKFNA
-556 VTQKD
+556 TQKD
-561 SLLLLDKGIAI
+561 SLLVLDKGITI
-572 TRDDKFR
+572 TKVDKFR
-579 NQRVIITIYV
+579 NQRIIITVYV

-594 IRVDNSVGWGH
+594 IKVNNNVGWGH
-605 NIRING
+605 NIHFNG
-611 PWNNNDIDI
+611 PWNNSDFDIDI
-620 DIEDEERGW
+620 DDEERGW
-629 GENVNYIMRAN
+629 DENVDYVMKAN
-640 GLFTL
+640 GLYRL
-645 NGKPADQWKNGDK
+645 NGKPADKWKNGDK
-658 NKSNE
+658 NKSND
-663 DGDNNDDKDT
+663 DGDDQDDKDST
-673 IKMINKGGAYRYN
+673 RMINKGGTYRYN
-686 NSVEKIDSLKVD
+686 NSAEKIDSLKTD
-698 LKKVQQQYKDSLLKE
+698 LQKVQQLYKDSLLKE
-713 QNDIKKKQEENKKK
+713 QNEIKKKQEENQKK

-735 SEGEITTDTRLQS
+735 SETEATANCPLQS
-748 YSPLAWAGLI
+748 YSPMASIGLI

>member
-1 MFWIQSTNE
+1 
-10 YETHLTMKQVININ
+10 MKQVININ

-35 AFELLKQYTAS
+35 AFDLLKQYTAS

-51 ENEEGKEEII
+51 ANEEGKEEII

-80 TCITDDDVNAIIK
+80 TCITDEDVNAIIK

-103 EDSTAYNQN
+103 EDSTAYTQT
-112 SATSSAT
+112 STASSSAT
-119 TAASQQSQ
+119 GNQQSQ
-127 QSTGSTAAHK
+127 QNTTSAGFK
-137 RLYRDENDKVL
+137 RLYRDETDKIL

-189 ALPSSA
+189 AVPSTA

-202 RKRLFRDPED
+202 RKRLFRDPDD

-234 VLFLLPFLS
+234 VLFLLPFLT
-243 FVFHWNHWGFMDF
+243 FVFHWSHWGFMEF
-256 PNFLRFG
+256 PNFLRLG

-278 IPEAGSTAEKLE
+278 IPEATSTAEKLE

-312 QQRAEKLGHEARAFA
+312 QQRAERLGHEARAFA

-333 MGAEMGSMAR
+333 MGAEMGSAAR
-343 RSSRS
+343 RSGRS
-348 LGDIIVFIVKAFA
+348 LGDIIVFIVKGFA
-361 YFIIGCFAFAFVVG
+361 YFIIGCFGFAFVVA
-375 LFAFAIASIG
+375 LFAFAVASIG
-385 VFPLKGFLLTDGWQN
+385 VFPLKDFLLTDGLQN
-400 FFAWGTLIFFIA
+400 YLAWGTLIFFIA
-412 VPVIGIITWVIRRLA
+412 VPVIGIITWIIRRLA

-446 GWVCFIFLLAS
+446 GWACFISLIAS
-457 VTQDFKSTSSINEQE
+457 VGRDFKSMNNIIEQDVNLANPG
-472 IALTNPAL
+472 IA
-480 TKLEV
+480 KLEI

-495 RNNWLRFEPFQNLDD
+495 RNNWLKFEPFQNLDD

-517 ISVKIIKSANDS
+517 VSIKIIKATNDS

-537 ANGSNRRAADTL
+537 ANGENRRSADTL
-549 ARLIQFS
+549 ARLIQFN
-556 VTQKD
+556 VAQHD
-561 SLLLLDKGIAI
+561 SLLLLDKGIPI
-572 TRDDKFR
+572 TKDDKFR
-579 NQRVIITIYV
+579 NQRVIITVYV

-594 IRVDNSVGWGH
+594 IRIDRNVGWNN
-605 NIRING
+605 NIHFSG
-611 PWNNNDIDI
+611 PWNDHYNDLDID
-620 DIEDEERGW
+620 DEERGW
-629 GENVNYIMRAN
+629 QTDVNYVMRAN
-640 GLFTL
+640 GLYTL
-645 NGKPADQWKNGDK
+645 TGKPADEWKNGDR
-658 NKSNE
+658 NKR
-663 DGDNNDDKDT
+663 DDNDDDREDNDT
-673 IKMINKGGAYRYN
+673 SKSTNNSGGTYRYN
-686 NSVEKIDSLKVD
+686 SAQKIDSLKTD
-698 LKKVQQQYKDSLLKE
+698 LQKVQQQYKDSLLKE

-727 LEKLNVTK
+727 LEKLNVTI
-735 SEGEITTDTRLQS
+735 SDTEPAGDTLLQS
-748 YSPLAWAGLI
+748 YSPVASIGLI

>member
-1 MFWIQSTNE
+1 
-10 YETHLTMKQVININ
+10 MKQVININ

-35 AFELLKQYTAS
+35 AFDLLKQYTAS
-46 LNTYF
+46 LNNYF
-51 ENEEGKEEII
+51 ANEEGKEEII

-103 EDSTAYNQN
+103 EDSTAYSQ
-112 SATSSAT
+112 SSSSSST
-119 TAASQQSQ
+119 TAGSQQYQ
-127 QSTGSTAAHK
+127 QTPGPAEVHK
-137 RLYRDENDKVL
+137 RLYRDENDKIL

-184 IILWI
+184 IILWV
-189 ALPSSA
+189 AVPSSA
-195 TKIIGGT
+195 TKVIGGT

-234 VLFLLPFLS
+234 VIFLLPFLS
-243 FVFHWNHWGFMDF
+243 FVFNWSHWGMFDF
-256 PNFLRFG
+256 PNFLRVG
-263 FSPGALIIYIILWLV
+263 FSPGALLIYIILWLV

-333 MGAEMGSMAR
+333 IGAEMGNVAR

-361 YFIIGCFAFAFVVG
+361 YFILGCFGFAFVVA

-385 VFPLKGFLLTDGWQN
+385 VFPLKDYLLTDGWQN
-400 FFAWGTLIFFIA
+400 VFAWGTLIFFIA
-412 VPVIGIITWVIRRLA
+412 IPVIGIITWIIRRLA
-427 KMKSNRKVLRFTF
+427 KTKTNRKVLRFTF
-440 ISLYII
+440 FGLWLI
-446 GWVCFIFLLAS
+446 GLFCFIAMIVS
-457 VTQDFKSTSSINEQE
+457 IAKDFKSVSSINEQE
-472 IALTNPAL
+472 IALSNPQVN
-480 TKLEV
+480 KLEI
-485 TNNSPLKKYY
+485 TNNSPSKKYY
-495 RNNWLRFEPFQNLDD
+495 RNNSLRFEPFQNFDED
-510 DTVFVEN
+510 SMPIEN
-517 ISVKIIKSANDS
+517 VTIKIIKSPTDS

-537 ANGSNRRAADTL
+537 ANGSNRRNADTL
-549 ARLIQFS
+549 ASLIKFNA
-556 VTQKD
+556 TQKD
-561 SLLLLDKGIAI
+561 SLLVLDKGITI
-572 TRDDKFR
+572 TKVDKFR
-579 NQRVIITIYV
+579 NQRIIITVYV

-594 IRVDNSVGWGH
+594 IKVNNNVGWGH
-605 NIRING
+605 NIHFNG
-611 PWNNNDIDI
+611 PWNNSDFDIDI
-620 DIEDEERGW
+620 DDEERGW
-629 GENVNYIMRAN
+629 DENVDYVMKAN
-640 GLFTL
+640 GLYRL
-645 NGKPADQWKNGDK
+645 NGKPADKWKNGDK
-658 NKSNE
+658 NKSND
-663 DGDNNDDKDT
+663 DGDDQDDKDST
-673 IKMINKGGAYRYN
+673 RIINKGGTYRYN
-686 NSVEKIDSLKVD
+686 NSAEKIDSLKTD
-698 LKKVQQQYKDSLLKE
+698 LQKVQQLYKDSLLKE
-713 QNDIKKKQEENKKK
+713 QNEIKKKQEENQKK

-735 SEGEITTDTRLQS
+735 SETEATANCPLQS
-748 YSPLAWAGLI
+748 YSPMASIGLI